1 MTLVYIF
8 NGYFVRAFRFYR
20 ALKMSCLPVH
30 SLSPSQ
36 IYDDSTAADSTQRT
50 DRRTDKGTDRGT
62 LDGQFLISFCVV
74 HEKMTTLKHK
84 TFQFVLKMKLAIYFL
99 HFVVLPRLVSFH
111 LACSCLVAR
120 FTPLTLSEMKGNV
133 A

>member
-1 MTLVYIF
+1 MTTAQRQIAH
-8 NGYFVRAFRFYR
+8 NG
-20 ALKMSCLPVH
+20 
-30 SLSPSQ
+30 
-36 IYDDSTAADSTQRT
+36 RT

-133 A
+133 ALSDNKLIEQQ